1 MPVDIEISLDKI
13 REEVKNVSETVGF
26 DLLDTKV
33 EEIAFGLKA
42 LYALVAIEESG
53 GQMDKVE
60 KSISDIG
67 DVGSVEVVRVTR
79 L

>member
-53 GQMDKVE
+53 GQMEKVE